1 MCGTLT
7 VLMLVNIF
15 SYSNDIPHTQ
25 GFWINTS
32 STTNLDFSVSETIEP
47 S

>member
-1 MCGTLT
+1 MCGTHSADASQY
-7 VLMLVNIF
+7 F

-32 STTNLDFSVSETIEP
+32 STTNLDFSVSETIGN